1 MNQPTNQAM
10 NNMYEQEIEQARKE
24 LQQIKS
30 LEGLELFRVKWLG
43 RKDGKI
49 TQAMKGIAQLSKSER
64 AVAGLAANRF
74 KGIVETEFE
83 LLRKQ
88 LARASQQSVVVDP
101 SWPGAK
107 SPAGSIHPVTQMLFK
122 IWEVFSE
129 MNFELCEGP
138 EIETDWNNFEVLNMP
153 KDHPARDMQDTFYV
167 PGGAVL
173 RTHTTATN
181 ARMIKGRKPPLR
193 LLSTGKCYRR
203 DSSLR
208 HSPMFHQ
215 FDGVMI
221 DRDISMSNLQWTLET
236 ALSKILE
243 QEVKTRLRY
252 SYFPF
257 VEPGAELDFSCT
269 ICAGEGCAVCKQSG
283 WLELGGC
290 GMLHP
295 NVLRNLGLDSKA
307 FQGFAFGFGIER
319 PLMVKHRIPNIRLFF
334 ENDPRFLAQ
343 FQAPSI

>member
-1 MNQPTNQAM
+1 
-10 NNMYEQEIEQARKE
+10 MYEQEIEHARNE
-24 LQQIKS
+24 LQQINT

-64 AVAGLAANRF
+64 AEAGQAANRF
-74 KGIVETEFE
+74 KGVVETEFE

-88 LARASQQSVVVDP
+88 LVRTNQQSVVVDP
-101 SWPGAK
+101 SWPGAQ
-107 SPAGSIHPVTQMLFK
+107 SQAGSIHPVTQMEFK
-122 IWEVFSE
+122 IWQVFSD
-129 MNFELCEGP
+129 MNYEICEGP
-138 EIETDWNNFEVLNMP
+138 EMETDWNNFESLNFSP
-153 KDHPARDMQDTFYV
+153 DHPARDMQDTFFA
-167 PGGAVL
+167 PGGLVM

-181 ARMIKGRKPPLR
+181 SRVLKGRTPPIR

-215 FDGVMI
+215 FDGTFI
-221 DRDISMSNLQWTLET
+221 SPEASMSNLKWTLET
-236 ALSKILE
+236 ALSAILE
-243 QEVKTRLRY
+243 QPVKVRFRY

-257 VEPGAELDFSCT
+257 TEPSAEFDVTCT
-269 ICAGEGCAVCKQSG
+269 ICGGSGCAVCKHSG

-295 NVLRNLGLDSKA
+295 NVLRNVGFDPRQV
-307 FQGFAFGFGIER
+307 QGFAWGFGIER
-319 PLMVKHRIPNIRLFF
+319 PLMIKHRIPNIRLLF

-343 FQAPSI
+343 FQAPSL